1 MIRQERG
8 LFELYGSDPERADA
22 LVFGR
27 RTGPSRRGFL
37 RGAGLAATAAAVG
50 GPVIFAGRMPAGLI
64 PAALA
69 QGMDPAPPFLLEGK
83 ARDLIVLQD
92 RPLNAETPIHLLD
105 PDVTPTEVM
114 FIRNNGQIPEPVA
127 DPKVW
132 TVTVDGEVN
141 TPLQFTLG
149 ELESRFT
156 PVTLR
161 LQLECGGNGRS
172 FFVPETRGNQW
183 GHGAVHQAEW
193 TGVRLKDVLETAGLK
208 PTAVYTGHYGADP
221 HLSGDSSQQA
231 LSRGIPIAKAMEE
244 HTIIALRV
252 NGQPIP
258 QVHGAPARLI
268 APGWPGSTSQKWLTR
283 IWARDRVHDGQGM
296 KGTSYRLTR
305 FPVVPGSKV
314 DEKDTVIMESMPV
327 RSIITSPAHG
337 TELPADIRRID
348 LRGHAW
354 AGEKSVRAVDVSID
368 YGATWHK
375 AELDS
380 PKNRYAWQNWRAS
393 VGLPTHGYYELWV
406 RATDS
411 DGTMQPAVAGNWNP
425 QGYGGNPM
433 HRVAV
438 LVPAKG
444 A

>member
-1 MIRQERG
+1 MIRKERG
-8 LFELYGSDPERADA
+8 LFELYDNDPERADA

-37 RGAGLAATAAAVG
+37 RGAGLAAIAAAVG
-50 GPVIFAGRMPAGLI
+50 GSVIFASRMPAGLI

-69 QGMDPAPPFLLEGK
+69 QDKGPAPPFLFEGK
-83 ARDLIVLQD
+83 VRDLIVLQD

-127 DPKVW
+127 DPKAW
-132 TVTVDGEVN
+132 TVTIDGEVN
-141 TPLQFTLG
+141 APLRLTLG

-193 TGVRLKDVLETAGLK
+193 TGVRLRDVLEAAGLR

-221 HLSGDSSQQA
+221 HLSGDPSKQA

-258 QVHGAPARLI
+258 QVHGAPARLV
-268 APGWPGSTSQKWLTR
+268 APGWPGSVSQKWLTR
-283 IWARDRVHDGQGM
+283 IWIRDRVHDGQGM
-296 KGTSYRLTR
+296 TGTSYRLTR
-305 FPVVPGSKV
+305 FPVVPGSTV

-337 TELPADIRRID
+337 TELPADTRRID

-354 AGEKSVRAVDVSID
+354 AGERSVRAVDISID

-375 AELDS
+375 TELDP
-380 PKNRYAWQNWRAS
+380 PKNKYAWQNWRAT

-433 HRVAV
+433 HRIAV